1 MNKKG
6 QIINMLSGIS
16 IAVVTIAI
24 ILVVGFLIM
33 RESQD
38 ILVSNFIDLDS
49 VINESVVYTEN
60 TFVGL
65 DFGGGIELTC
75 SEVWNGTGGDA
86 TAYYAIPA
94 NNWTCSTAGLN
105 LTGDSFN
112 DTVQVHYTYKTK
124 SIAYNSTS
132 TLQSA
137 TSDIPGWL
145 PIIIITMI
153 GAGLI
158 GLVSVFRKQT

>member
-16 IAVVTIAI
+16 IAVLTIAI
-24 ILVVGFLIM
+24 VLVVGFLIM
-33 RESQD
+33 AQGKD
-38 ILVSNFIDLDS
+38 IAIDNIALVS

-60 TFVGL
+60 TFVALTGSN
-65 DFGGGIELTC
+65 GIELSC
-75 SEVWNGTGGDA
+75 SAVWNGTGGDA
-86 TAYYAIPA
+86 TAYYAIAA

-105 LTGDSFN
+105 LTGSSFN
-112 DTVQVHYTYKTK
+112 DTVQVHYTYKLP
-124 SIAYNSTS
+124 SYAYNSTS
-132 TLQSA
+132 KLQNA

-158 GLVSVFRKQT
+158 GLVSIFKQEK